1 MTLKTTKPPT
11 VDAFIAKAKA
21 EPIEED
27 DDLIKSD
34 KSFLLRLP
42 IKLWERA
49 KNKAAQE
56 HVSLHDFILLAI
68 KDKLTK

>member
-1 MTLKTTKPPT
+1 MTLKTTKPT
-11 VDAFIAKAKA
+11 VDTFIAKAKT
-21 EPIEED
+21 EPVEVD
-27 DDLIKSD
+27 DDLIKTD

-56 HVSLHDFILLAI
+56 QVSLHDFILLSI
-68 KDKLTK
+68 KDRLTK